1 MSLPAIYDALVN
13 RNQTSKLVVLVLV
26 IRLMYALHLLETSEK
41 GVKVVVLTGWAVKD
55 RRRILLQ
62 WTQRLD
68 FDGGSDLGGRLH
80 RQYAPYSGIFYLFDL
95 FVNRIPIFFTRD
107 R

>member
-26 IRLMYALHLLETSEK
+26 IRLMYALHLLETSVK

-55 RRRILLQ
+55 RRMIL
-62 WTQRLD
+62 
-68 FDGGSDLGGRLH
+68 
-80 RQYAPYSGIFYLFDL
+80 Y
-95 FVNRIPIFFTRD
+95 
-107 R
+107 